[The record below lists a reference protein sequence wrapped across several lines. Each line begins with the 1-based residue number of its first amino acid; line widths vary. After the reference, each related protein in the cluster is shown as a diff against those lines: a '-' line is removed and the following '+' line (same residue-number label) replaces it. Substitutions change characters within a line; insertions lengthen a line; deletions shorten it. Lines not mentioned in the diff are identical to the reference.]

1 MSDARKSIV
10 SVTDMAKL
18 VGLSRQRFNQL
29 VKEGVFPT
37 ADRDEGSGRPFYN
50 AEKQQQCLL
59 VRQTN
64 TGINGKPTLF
74 YSKRRD
80 SGTKRPRSRAARPK
94 TDMTIIQQLSELRV
108 NVTMKEVET
117 ATAILFP
124 TGTSSVAHETVLKSL
139 FLHFGRKIKTD
150 KHG

>member
-1 MSDARKSIV
+1 MSEVRKSIV

-80 SGTKRPRSRAARPK
+80 SGTKRQSSRAARPT
-94 TDMTIIQQLSELRV
+94 TDMTIIQQLGELGIT
-108 NVTMKEVET
+108 VTMQEVET
-117 ATAILFP
+117 ATATLFP
-124 TGTSSVAHETVLKSL
+124 TGTISVTPESLLKSL
-139 FLHFGRKIKTD
+139 FLHFRRKNKTD
-150 KHG
+150 KQG